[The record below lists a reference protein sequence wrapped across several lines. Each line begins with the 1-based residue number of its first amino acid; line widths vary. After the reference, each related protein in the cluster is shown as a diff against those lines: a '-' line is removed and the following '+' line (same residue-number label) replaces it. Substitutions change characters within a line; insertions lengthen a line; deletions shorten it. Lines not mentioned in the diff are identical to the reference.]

1 MPPDVEEHVVDDIL
15 DLALVLDEPGDEP
28 VHLELM
34 PAEQHAHRHPVAGGD
49 PGDQIGIRIRRR
61 IDGRPQARSGKN
73 TENRRACLSVE
84 AGICRRSWQT
94 ISGR

>member
-1 MPPDVEEHVVDDIL
+1 
-15 DLALVLDEPGDEP
+15 
-28 VHLELM
+28 M

-73 TENRRACLSVE
+73 TENRRGCLSVE
-84 AGICRRSWQT
+84 AGM
-94 ISGR
+94 